1 MNLKTR
7 NDKRTTKK
15 KKQDFLDNLE
25 IYGNVSLSCKKAKV
39 SRMTIYNW
47 KEQDPKFNND
57 YEISAKLGV
66 EALEDEAR
74 RRAFEGTTK
83 PVYQGGKKVGSVKE
97 YSDTLLIFLLN
108 GAKPEVYKNRH
119 EFSGKVGFV
128 HEIDYSKLS
137 NAALEEIAAAGKSIG
152 DGGTD

>member
-1 MNLKTR
+1 MNLKNR
-7 NDKRTTKK
+7 SDKRSTKK
-15 KKQDFLDNLE
+15 KQQDFLDNLA

-47 KEQDPKFNND
+47 KEDAKFNND

-74 RRAFEGTTK
+74 RRAFAGTVK
-83 PVYQGGKKVGSVKE
+83 PVYQGGKKVGSIKE

-108 GAKPEVYKNRH
+108 GAKPDVYKNRH
-119 EFSGKVGFV
+119 EFTGKVGFV
-128 HEIDYSKLS
+128 HEIDYTKLS
-137 NAALEEIAAAGKSIG
+137 NAALEEIAAAGKPGG